1 MEFDQ
6 HYELL
11 QRINGIFRAM
21 VHQNSKEVV
30 ERLTK
35 VEKDSYIKRD
45 DGDTPSD
52 LPSKDSDIK
61 RDDNVPS
68 VSLVQKSL

>member
-1 MEFDQ
+1 
-6 HYELL
+6 
-11 QRINGIFRAM
+11 M
-21 VHQNSKEVV
+21 VHQNSKEEV

-35 VEKDSYIKRD
+35 VAKDSYIKRYDDDPPRDLPSKDSYIKRD

-61 RDDNVPS
+61 
-68 VSLVQKSL
+68 